1 MLRRSLRVATV
12 PLVLSMWQTAVLA
25 QTQTPAQ
32 PAQATPLPAAAP
44 ASTQAPATETDAAGS
59 RLPASV
65 VPPPRKPQGNG
76 ALFGASDTLNASRPL
91 AIDATLS
98 VSSAYD
104 DDLSEGQSTSALV
117 GPVGGEYSDL
127 TPALSLSRKLAHS
140 QFTARAATS
149 LRHYPS
155 LHRFVGSSY
164 SAGGDLRTDLSSR
177 TTVQAGVDGTYISE
191 FAFDTVGRQ
200 SGLGNVALSSAGLDV
215 TALDRAR
222 ISYGATA
229 GISHKVGPHT
239 QVALTAGMRDTE
251 RPVVNEMA
259 SEQSVGSYLSRTV
272 GRDTS
277 ISVNYTVRRY
287 TERFGAASQPAWSN
301 DVGLGF
307 EHRWRHTVDRRTVLD
322 LSFGPSLVQSAAT
335 ASVPPPAAAPGQTQ
349 VSAVPPASH
358 AQFNAVGSA
367 ALSHDMSRSWNLA
380 TTFRRGAG
388 SIDGLL
394 SDAAT
399 FDLRGLVTRR
409 VELIESAGWFRTEL
423 GGGTTPNRYSTRY
436 ASSRIQLAVS
446 RGVAVYGQYVL
457 YDFDY
462 GSGGLLPPGVSPMQH
477 RRGARA
483 GITFWAPLHEGR

>member
-1 MLRRSLRVATV
+1 MLRLRAATV
-12 PLVLSMWQTAVLA
+12 PLVLSVWQTAVLA
-25 QTQTPAQ
+25 QAQ
-32 PAQATPLPAAAP
+32 APAQAAQAAPMPAAAP
-44 ASTQAPATETDAAGS
+44 ASTQTPAPTETDAAGS
-59 RLPASV
+59 PLPASV

-76 ALFGASDTLNASRPL
+76 ALFGATDTLNVTRPL

-98 VSSAYD
+98 VSGAYD
-104 DDLSEGQSTSALV
+104 DDLSEGQSTSPLV
-117 GPVGGEYSDL
+117 SPVGGEYSDL
-127 TPALSLSRKLAHS
+127 TPALSLSRKLAHT

-164 SAGGDLRTDLSSR
+164 SAGGDLRTDLSPR

-222 ISYGATA
+222 ISYGASA
-229 GISHKVGPHT
+229 GISHKVGLHT
-239 QVALTAGMRDTE
+239 QLAFTAGVRDSE
-251 RPVVNEMA
+251 RPVVNEVA
-259 SEQSVGSYLSRTV
+259 SEQSVGSHLSRAV

-287 TERFGAASQPAWSN
+287 SERFGGAALPAWSN
-301 DVGLGF
+301 EVGFGF
-307 EHRWRHTVDRRTVLD
+307 EQRWRHSAERRTVLD
-322 LSFGPSLVQSAAT
+322 LSFGPSLLSGLPT
-335 ASVPPPAAAPGQTQ
+335 ASVPQPATPPAQTQ
-349 VSAVPPASH
+349 VSAVPAASH

-388 SIDGLL
+388 SIDGFV

-409 VELIESAGWFRTEL
+409 VELIESAGWFRTAL
-423 GGGTTPNRYSTRY
+423 GGGTTQNRYSTRY
-436 ASSRIQLAVS
+436 ASSRIQLALS
-446 RGVAVYGQYVL
+446 RGVAVYGQYLL
-457 YDFDY
+457 YDFDF
-462 GSGGLLPPGVSPMQH
+462 GSGGLLPPDVSPLQH

-483 GITFWAPLHEGR
+483 GITLWAPLHEGR